1 MRTIIVFVIVACC
14 VETILAQ
21 QKETVSKAIKED
33 TAEKLYEKAFD
44 YLRGENGERIDS
56 LKARE
61 LFLKSAEMGYAP
73 AQCEYAFSEANDEIS
88 LKWFLKA
95 ASQNYPLAFWWV
107 WCTYHRGSDNIQ
119 KDIDKANLYLEKGA
133 ELGNEKCQWMLGGNY
148 HYGEDGYPVNAQK
161 AVFWLEKA
169 ANKNHITAMLELG
182 DIYREGTLTKRN
194 MTKALEW
201 YNKASDL
208 GDPVAKTALANA
220 YEDGDGVE
228 IDREHAFNLVR
239 EAASL
244 GYDRA
249 QLRLGMMFELGRGCE
264 KDLHSARYWYELAG
278 KNGTGEIKET
288 AEGLLR
294 NLEQMGY

>member
-1 MRTIIVFVIVACC
+1 MKKYLLLATMALCFG
-14 VETILAQ
+14 TSLAQ
-21 QKETVSKAIKED
+21 QNKVAQQTPKEP
-33 TAEKLYEKAFD
+33 TAEELYEKAFD

-56 LKARE
+56 LKANE

-73 AQCEYAFSEANDEIS
+73 AQCEYAFSEANVEIA
-88 LKWFLKA
+88 LKWLTKA
-95 ASQNYPLAFWWV
+95 AEQNYPLAFWHV
-107 WCTYHRGSDNIQ
+107 SKIYHEGAENIP
-119 KDIDKANLYLEKGA
+119 KDMDKASNYLEKGA
-133 ELGNEKCQWMLGGNY
+133 ELGDATCQWILGGNY

-169 ANKNHITAMLELG
+169 ANQNYITAMLKLG
-182 DIYREGTLTKRN
+182 EIYKDGNIVKRN

-208 GDPVAKTALANA
+208 GDPVAKTALARA

-249 QLRLGMMFELGRGCE
+249 QIRLGMMFELGRGCE
-264 KDLHSARYWYELAG
+264 KDKLSAKYWYELAV
-278 KNGTGEIKET
+278 KNSTGEVKEI
-288 AEGLLR
+288 AESLLR
-294 NLEQMGY
+294 NLEQYGY

>member
-1 MRTIIVFVIVACC
+1 MRTILVLVIIALFFG
-14 VETILAQ
+14 TSMAQ
-21 QKETVSKAIKED
+21 EKKDGQQTSKEP
-33 TAEKLYEKAFD
+33 TAEELYKKAFD
-44 YLRGENGERIDS
+44 YLRGDNGEIIDS

-73 AQCEYAFSEANDEIS
+73 AQCEYAFSEVNDEIS
-88 LKWFLKA
+88 LKWLAKA
-95 ASQNYPLAFWWV
+95 AEQNYPLAFWHIWAI
-107 WCTYHRGSDNIQ
+107 YHRGDDVP
-119 KDIDKANLYLEKGA
+119 KDIDKANIYLEKGA
-133 ELGNEKCQWMLGGNY
+133 ELGNEECQWMLGGNY
-148 HYGEDGYPVNAQK
+148 HFGEDGYPVNAQK

-182 DIYREGTLTKRN
+182 DIYREGTITKRN

-201 YNKASDL
+201 YNKASNL

-228 IDREHAFNLVR
+228 INREYAFNLVR

-249 QLRLGMMFELGRGCE
+249 QLRLGMMFEMGRGCE
-264 KDLHSARYWYELAG
+264 KDFHSARYWYELAG
-278 KNGTGEIKET
+278 KNGTDEIKEI
-288 AEGLLR
+288 AEGQLR
-294 NLEQMGY
+294 NLEQYGY

>member
-1 MRTIIVFVIVACC
+1 MRINIVFVIIICC
-14 VETILAQ
+14 IGTSFAQ
-21 QKETVSKAIKED
+21 QKEVASITTEP
-33 TAEKLYEKAFD
+33 TAEELYEKAFD

-61 LFLKSAEMGYAP
+61 LFLESAEMGYAP
-73 AQCEYAFSEANDEIS
+73 AQCEYAFFEANDEIS
-88 LKWFLKA
+88 LEWLLKA
-95 ASQNYPLAFWWV
+95 ASQNYPLAYWWV
-107 WCTYHRGSDNIQ
+107 WGTYYNGSDNIQ

-169 ANKNHITAMLELG
+169 ASQNHITAMLELG
-182 DIYREGTLTKRN
+182 EIYKDGNIVKRN

-228 IDREHAFNLVR
+228 INREHAFNLVR

-249 QLRLGMMFELGRGCE
+249 QLRLGMMFEMGRGCE
-264 KDLHSARYWYELAG
+264 KDFHSAIYWYELAS
-278 KNGTGEIKET
+278 KNGTGEVKET
-288 AEGLLR
+288 AEGLLK
-294 NLEQMGY
+294 NLEQLGY

>member
-1 MRTIIVFVIVACC
+1 MRKYLLLATMALCFG
-14 VETILAQ
+14 TSMAQ
-21 QKETVSKAIKED
+21 QNKVAQQTSKEP
-33 TAEKLYEKAFD
+33 TAEELYKKAFD
-44 YLRGENGERIDS
+44 YLRGDNGEIIDS

-88 LKWFLKA
+88 LKWLLKA
-95 ASQNYPLAFWWV
+95 ASQNYPLAYWWV
-107 WCTYHRGSDNIQ
+107 WNTYYNGSDNIQ

-133 ELGNEKCQWMLGGNY
+133 ELGNEKCQWMLGGSY

-161 AVFWLEKA
+161 AIFWLEKA
-169 ANKNHITAMLELG
+169 ANQNYITAMLELG
-182 DIYREGTLTKRN
+182 EIYKDGNIVKRN

-228 IDREHAFNLVR
+228 INREHAFNLVR

-249 QLRLGMMFELGRGCE
+249 QLRLSMMLCMGRGCE
-264 KDLHSARYWYELAG
+264 RDVESARYWLGLAA
-278 KNGTGEIKET
+278 KSTDKEIRE
-288 AEGLLR
+288 AALEGIEALSK
-294 NLEQMGY
+294 